1 MESEPIILEMFEAE
15 RHYAEVATWWA
26 GHGWEPVPQAILPRL
41 GVIGSIDGQGIAA
54 AWLYMDNSIGVAML
68 EWMVGNPKGE
78 ARQVLRALRSVV
90 EFLKAEAKRLDY
102 GVILTSCRQAGLVKW
117 LQKRGFMKTD
127 EGVTHMLLINQ

>member
-1 MESEPIILEMFEAE
+1 MPRS
-15 RHYAEVATWWA
+15 RHGGRATV
-26 GHGWEPVPQAILPRL
+26 GSQCRRLVLPRL